1 MRGITLQKLFS
12 AIFTLL
18 CYCTLLT
25 SKSTNANAADNPLL
39 KTGVSFAIPPWVIQE
54 TNSGIELDILRS
66 ALRHY
71 AIEIEPVFIP
81 FARAFPLFDSNELDI
96 VLNAKPGS
104 VRSGFYS
111 DPVVQF
117 ENVAISLKKKNFSQ
131 DTTIA
136 DLVDKRV
143 VAFQNASKFL
153 GREFQEMAEKN
164 NLYDEVAKQKIQI
177 NLLFLRGK
185 IDFIIMD
192 KSIFGYYWSEAIEE
206 LKSNGEDT
214 SSLLQPVQFHNL
226 FPKTSY
232 PFVFQDEDIK
242 NKFNEGLRKLHASGD
257 YALIIEKYTPVLDL
271 YPRSPTLE

>member
-1 MRGITLQKLFS
+1 MLGSTLQKFFS
-12 AIFTLL
+12 ATLTLL
-18 CYCTLLT
+18 CICALLT
-25 SKSTNANAADNPLL
+25 SKSINASAADNPLL
-39 KTGVSFAIPPWVIQE
+39 RAGVSFAIPPWVIQE

-66 ALRHY
+66 ALRPY
-71 AIEIEPVFIP
+71 AIEVEPVFIP
-81 FARAFPLFDSNELDI
+81 FARAFSLFDSNDLDV

-117 ENVAISLKKKNFSQ
+117 ENVAISLKKKNFPT
-131 DTTIA
+131 DLTIA
-136 DLVDKRV
+136 DLTDKRV

-153 GREFQEMAEKN
+153 GREFQEMTEKN
-164 NLYDEVAKQKIQI
+164 KLYDEIAKQKIQI

-214 SSLLQPVQFHNL
+214 SSLLQPVEFHYL

-232 PFVFQDEDIK
+232 PFVFQNEDIK
-242 NKFNEGLRKLHASGD
+242 NKFNEGLRKLHENGN

-271 YPRSPTLE
+271 YPRLPPLE